1 MSKMRIV
8 HDNAA
13 SRSTLTASTTAGAL
27 AASNLLLDDKS
38 SVWRATGTT
47 AALTL
52 TWANLEPVSCVAL
65 PFCNLSPTA
74 TVRVRGYSDTAGTT
88 QIVDT
93 AAQLAC
99 PAPAVA
105 LRGWTAAQAASAY
118 AYGGGTYA
126 RVWFGQ
132 VSVRR
137 LVIDIADASNLQGY
151 IEAACLVVGPHW
163 EPKYNASGAS
173 VAWVDS
179 TEIYRTDAGT
189 QGAAAGTTYRRLP
202 VNLAYMTPADRV
214 TFVNLCRNSR
224 AYPVLVSLHHGTG
237 DASLERDGLIYGRRT
252 KDLEVA
258 PQYAAAY
265 STSIEIE
272 EI

>member
-1 MSKMRIV
+1 MSKIRIV

-13 SRSTLTASTTAGAL
+13 SRSTLTASTEAGAL
-27 AASNLLLDDKS
+27 LASNLLKDEKA
-38 SVWRATGTT
+38 SVWRATGTSAT
-47 AALTL
+47 LTL

-74 TVRVRGYSDTAGTT
+74 TIRVRGYSDAAGTT
-88 QIVDT
+88 LVFDT
-93 AAQLAC
+93 AAQLVC
-99 PAPAVA
+99 PAPAVS

-126 RVWFGQ
+126 RIWFNQ
-132 VSVRR
+132 ASVRR

-163 EPKYNASGAS
+163 EPKYNASGAN

-179 TEIYRTDAGT
+179 SEIYRTDAGT

-202 VNLAYMTPADRV
+202 VSIAYMTPADRV

-224 AYPVLVSLHHGTG
+224 TYPLLVSLYHGTG
-237 DASLERDGLIYGRRT
+237 DASLERDGMIYGRRT
-252 KDLEVA
+252 KDLEVTA
-258 PQYAAAY
+258 QYAAAY
-265 STSIEIE
+265 STAIELE